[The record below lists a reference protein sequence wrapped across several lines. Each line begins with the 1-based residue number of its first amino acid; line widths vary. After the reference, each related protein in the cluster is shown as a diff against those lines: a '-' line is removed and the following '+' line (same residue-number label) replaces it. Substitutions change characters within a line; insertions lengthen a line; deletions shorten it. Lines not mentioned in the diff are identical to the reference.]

1 MGLHIMK
8 APQIVRGLQERRMRV
23 IKSQLHTYMTVTPRN
38 LIDPLLHYLR
48 LFVEQNP
55 WDLRQAVVHIHHSQ
69 KLAPVLECSISN
81 RGPIFP
87 FFAKPIII
95 LMNFK
100 F

>member
-1 MGLHIMK
+1 MH
-8 APQIVRGLQERRMRV
+8 V
-23 IKSQLHTYMTVTPRN
+23 IKSQLHTYMTVTPQK

-55 WDLRQAVVHIHHSQ
+55 WDLRHTVVHIHHSQ
-69 KLAPVLECSISN
+69 KLAPILECNISN
-81 RGPIFP
+81 PGPIFP
-87 FFAKPIII
+87 IFAELIII